1 MVAKE
6 RVNQSETAFIES
18 IEKWAAKS
26 GLTEDVFLLRLLGDL
41 REKKDLAKWASID
54 ALDYLPHVL
63 NHAPGKKKRFIE
75 RLILIRNVLVFVP
88 VALTWLGIFQATRAF
103 SAYTSEN
110 GSLVVNFLDFWQDG
124 YGYLP
129 AEWRIG
135 TIAYTDAL
143 IIFVII
149 ALTLFT
155 GTQGANLAH
164 KRELA
169 EANQDSERALIAATI
184 NMYLLDKKK
193 ITPASIAQSLN
204 ASIDRL
210 TRSSLAMEKA
220 SQILIKDAQQVKKS
234 RESAAKE
241 MKSSKPNPDKGK

>member
-1 MVAKE
+1 MMAKG
-6 RVNQSETAFIES
+6 RVNQSDAGFIES
-18 IEKWAAKS
+18 IEKWAAES
-26 GLTEDVFLLRLLGDL
+26 GLSEDVFLVRLLDDL
-41 REKKDLAKWASID
+41 RAKKDLAKWASID
-54 ALDYLPHVL
+54 ALDYLPHAL
-63 NHAPGKKKRFIE
+63 NHAPGKRHRFIE
-75 RLILIRNVLVFVP
+75 RLILVRNVLVFVP

-110 GSLVVNFLDFWQDG
+110 GSSVVNFLDFWQNG

-129 AEWRIG
+129 TEWRIG

-155 GTQGANLAH
+155 GTRAAKLAH
-164 KRELA
+164 EREVA
-169 EANQDSERALIAATI
+169 EAKQDSERALIAAVI
-184 NMYLLDKKK
+184 NMCLLDRKK
-193 ITPASIAQSLN
+193 ITPATIAQSLN

-220 SQILIKDAQQVKKS
+220 SEFLIKDAQQVKKS
-234 RESAAKE
+234 REVAEKE
-241 MKSSKPNPDKGK
+241 LRISKPHSDKGK